1 MKIFFLFISFI
12 VSENLFSQQLL
23 LPHEETVFSFTL
35 KNGKRMMLAKE
46 KKNGYLV
53 YRFGK
58 DNNIDFEF
66 PDRDSLSFKKFCY
79 NFYFRGGGKENAGID
94 IDNLFFDNAGH
105 HYTIYSV
112 YSAEDESQLSGI
124 IILDKNNKQTKL
136 KAVKGTE
143 VGSLQDFRTNDMIK
157 IDLEAGLDF

>member
-23 LPHEETVFSFTL
+23 LPNEEAVFSFKL
-35 KNGKRMMLAKE
+35 KNGKTMMLAKE

-58 DNNIDFEF
+58 DNKIDFEF
-66 PDRDSLSFKKFCY
+66 PERDSLSFKKFSY

-94 IDNLFFDNAGH
+94 IDNLFFENAGY
-105 HYTIYSV
+105 HYTVYSV
-112 YSAEDESQLSGI
+112 YSAEDESLSSGI
-124 IILDKNNKQTKL
+124 IVLDKNNKQTKL
-136 KAVKGTE
+136 TAVKGSE
-143 VGSLQDFRTNDMIK
+143 MGSLQDFRTNDMIK
-157 IDLEAGLDF
+157 IDLETGLDF